1 MATHSPYY
9 RNLATPRPAW
19 HEPSFVWMAAGI
31 AAAFAII
38 GTLIIAGAGSS
49 PVGQVMAVL
58 VGFLVLG
65 VGGVFA
71 LAGAASGRL
80 AGRGSGDWPW

>member
-1 MATHSPYY
+1 MDTHGPYY
-9 RNLATPRPAW
+9 RNLATLRPAW
-19 HEPSFVWMAAGI
+19 PETSFIWMAAGI
-31 AAAFAII
+31 AAAFAMI

-49 PVGQVMAVL
+49 PVGQIMAVL

-71 LAGAASGRL
+71 LAVAASGRL
-80 AGRGSGDWPW
+80 AGRDIGDWPW